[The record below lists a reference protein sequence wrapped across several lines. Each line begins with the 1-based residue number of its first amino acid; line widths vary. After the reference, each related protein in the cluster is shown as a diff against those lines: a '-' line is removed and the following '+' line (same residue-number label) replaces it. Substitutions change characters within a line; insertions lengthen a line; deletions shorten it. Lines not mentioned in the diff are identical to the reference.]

1 MRHRTGVA
9 GALIAAAAVVT
20 LAQPAHAQDVDCSS
34 FTYQEDAQSVFRGTP
49 GDPYRLDED
58 NDGVACEWL
67 PHRGLTSSTTRPTAP
82 ATLAPTRPPTIVPTR
97 PATLAPTRGVQ
108 GGLGGASN
116 TGPTAWDIAIGTT
129 FVAGA
134 ALAGGYVVRR
144 RRAQR
149 R

>member
-9 GALIAAAAVVT
+9 GALIAAAAVVA
-20 LAQPAHAQDVDCSS
+20 LAQPAHAQDVDCGS
-34 FTYQEDAQSVFRGTP
+34 FTYQEDAQNVFRGIP

-67 PHRGLTSSTTRPTAP
+67 PHRGLTSSTTRPTPP
-82 ATLAPTRPPTIVPTR
+82 ATLAPTTAVPTR

-116 TGPTAWDIAIGTT
+116 TGPTAWDIALGTV

-144 RRAQR
+144 RRAPHR
-149 R
+149 